1 MKKTHLE
8 PIHFGTDGWRGVIAD
23 DFTFANVERVAQA
36 LARALIAEG
45 EGFILVA
52 YDGRF
57 LSKAFAHRVVEVLAG
72 NDWRI
77 FLSTSPVPTP
87 ATSVGVR
94 HFGCTAGVMVTA
106 SHNPARFNGIKVKAA
121 FGGSAPAA
129 FTTRVERALDLE
141 PVRRAPLE
149 EAESRGQIV
158 DVDLLPIYREALS
171 SKVDLNRRATR
182 PFLVVSDALYG
193 TSMDLLAQILPP
205 SWGSVHSLHAILD
218 PRFGGLHPEPIP
230 PHLNSLSETV
240 RMLGADVGL
249 ATDGDGDRLGV
260 VGPKGEYI
268 SPHQVLALL
277 TLHLYRTRG
286 WRGEVAKGFAIGVQV
301 DRVCEAYGLP
311 LHVTPIGFKYIAEL
325 MLSRDILIGGEES
338 GGFGIRGH
346 LPERDGL
353 LSALLLVELMVAEGK
368 GIGELVEELVALAGP
383 AVYRRRDYLLRPSF
397 GQRLSERLAQAPPE
411 RLARLRVVRMEDLDG
426 RKFWLENGAWVLI
439 RPSGTEPVLR
449 VYIEAPTADQVE
461 TLHAATN
468 QLIQRLLQA
477 TGEGALIR
485 L

>member
-1 MKKTHLE
+1 VVE

-45 EGFILVA
+45 KHSILVA

-129 FTTRVERALDLE
+129 LTTRVEQSLDLE

-158 DVDLLPIYREALS
+158 NVDLLPIYREALS
-171 SKVDLNRRATR
+171 SRVDLNRRAPR

-205 SWGSVHSLHAILD
+205 SWGSVHSLHATLD

-230 PHLNSLSETV
+230 PHLDSLSETV
-240 RMLGADVGL
+240 KMLGADVGL